1 MTLVELIAVSK
12 VYVMG
17 EVSVTALEG
26 VDLRIDRGDFL
37 ALTGP
42 SGSGKTTLLNLIGCL
57 DLPTEGEVRIE
68 GTATSRMRERELDQL
83 RSRTFGMIFQSFNLI
98 PVLTARENVALPLNL
113 QPLSRGERE
122 ARVQEALNR
131 VGLENFAGFLP
142 DRLSGGQRQRV
153 AVARA
158 LVTRPRLILADEPTA
173 SLDSAN
179 AFALV
184 GLMREL
190 NREHG
195 VTFVFSTH
203 DDRLLGQVRGVVEMR
218 DGRIVARH
226 AAPRGP
232 SVANAPGADR
242 VDAV

>member
-1 MTLVELIAVSK
+1 MTLVELVAVSK
-12 VYVMG
+12 IYLMG
-17 EVSVTALEG
+17 EISVTALEC
-26 VDLRIDRGDFL
+26 VDLRIDQGEFL

-57 DLPTEGEVRIE
+57 DLPTEGEVRLE
-68 GTATSRMRERELDQL
+68 GTATSRMRERELDRL

-98 PVLTARENVALPLNL
+98 PVLTARENVALPLHL
-113 QPLSRGERE
+113 QPLSDGERE
-122 ARVQEALNR
+122 ARVQEALNW
-131 VGLENFAGFLP
+131 VGLESFASFLP

-203 DDRLLGQVRGVVEMR
+203 DDRLLGQVQEVVEMR
-218 DGRIVARH
+218 DGRIVARR
-226 AAPRGP
+226 AAARG
-232 SVANAPGADR
+232 SNVANACGADR
-242 VDAV
+242 VNVV

>member
-98 PVLTARENVALPLNL
+98 PVLTARENVALPLHL